1 MSFGGGNVSTG
12 VSAHVHSNAVGE
24 GGSLDSSQTLI
35 SDSNLYSRIIT
46 GA

>member
-12 VSAHVHSNAVGE
+12 VSAHVHNNDTGE
-24 GGSLDSSQTLI
+24 GGSLDIEKTLI
-35 SDSNLYSRIIT
+35 SDSNLYSRIVV